1 MSSLTQL
8 FYLRQLG
15 LLLVLL
21 NEPLGFD
28 HLIQGNAAIR
38 GSAPVL
44 VVGGD
49 SLELIGAM
57 ELGGSSGTGEIPFTM
72 FGLGRGFGML
82 FHGFDLLY
90 SGKRDLFIAYFPR
103 YEAVYAGF

>member
-1 MSSLTQL
+1 MTQL
-8 FYLRQLG
+8 FYLRQTG

-21 NEPLGFD
+21 NKLLGFD

-49 SLELIGAM
+49 GLELLGAM
-57 ELGGSSGTGEIPFTM
+57 ELGGSSGTGEIPFAM
-72 FGLGRGFGML
+72 FRLGRGLRML

-90 SGKRDLFIAYFPR
+90 NGKRDLLIAYFP
-103 YEAVYAGF
+103 

>member
-1 MSSLTQL
+1 M
-8 FYLRQLG
+8 G

-21 NEPLGFD
+21 NELLGFD

-72 FGLGRGFGML
+72 FGLGEGLECFFM
-82 FHGFDLLY
+82 DLT
-90 SGKRDLFIAYFPR
+90 SFIA
-103 YEAVYAGF
+103 VKGICS